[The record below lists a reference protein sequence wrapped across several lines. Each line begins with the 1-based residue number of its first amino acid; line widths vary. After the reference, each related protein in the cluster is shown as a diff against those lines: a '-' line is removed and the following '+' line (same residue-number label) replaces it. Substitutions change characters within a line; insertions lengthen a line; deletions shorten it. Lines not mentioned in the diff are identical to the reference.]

1 MRVTRDVMT
10 DLWAVYESGEA
21 SPDTRALVEEFLAQ
35 DAEFAR
41 LMRDQRI
48 GTMPSAP
55 GLPPEHERL
64 ALAAT
69 QGLLRRGQWLL
80 GLALFFTFVPGWTV
94 RTSSIRWTLWQDL
107 PGVALASLV
116 VAASLWTAYVANRRR
131 LRIKG
136 F

>member
-10 DLWAVYESGEA
+10 DLWAAYESGEA

-35 DAEFAR
+35 DAEFAK
-41 LMRDQRI
+41 LMRDSRPA
-48 GTMPSAP
+48 TLPSTPA
-55 GLPPEHERL
+55 LPPEHERV

-80 GLALFFTFVPGWTV
+80 GFARFFTFLPGWAV
-94 RTSSIRWTLWQDL
+94 QTSRIRWTLWQDL
-107 PGVALASLV
+107 PGVALASVV
-116 VAASLWTAYVANRRR
+116 VAASLWAAYVANRRR